1 MAGFP
6 SFPRLSRGIKAE
18 PWKGP
23 LNFYDLVLA
32 SRICYAILRK
42 REKEKN
48 LSGRFKYMGDRTS
61 AEDEG
66 RVRIIP
72 SAARYGRRGVGVARS
87 VLFAR
92 QIQRGD
98 STKDPG
104 FPGKSGECSVRRQLR
119 RIRALSRP
127 SAPFFMFICSGHA
140 GPDSPTRTTT
150 PVINSCR
157 PTRVFN

>member
-1 MAGFP
+1 MEIGRWVERSIEFLR
-6 SFPRLSRGIKAE
+6 PRSRAAYLVRHPERERILPAVSNTWVIEQATRTRGGGIIR
-18 PWKGP
+18 
-23 LNFYDLVLA
+23 N
-32 SRICYAILRK
+32 
-42 REKEKN
+42 
-48 LSGRFKYMGDRTS
+48 
-61 AEDEG
+61 
-66 RVRIIP
+66 
-72 SAARYGRRGVGVARS
+72 AARYGWRG

-104 FPGKSGECSVRRQLR
+104 FPGKSGECSERRQLR
-119 RIRALSRP
+119 RIRARSRP

-140 GPDSPTRTTT
+140 GPDSPTRTT